1 MMGVGQ
7 SSCPL
12 QRTSTG
18 ATPFHVKGPAFQ
30 LKTGFKLS
38 LICTAIHG
46 AESCRQ
52 AQRSEEQGTYNGA
65 GLSAVVRA
73 DGNNNIRVA
82 AAISAVAAY
91 ERAIRLTSALG
102 FAAKGEK
109 C

>member
-1 MMGVGQ
+1 MGYE
-7 SSCPL
+7 
-12 QRTSTG
+12 RR
-18 ATPFHVKGPAFQ
+18 
-30 LKTGFKLS
+30 
-38 LICTAIHG
+38 
-46 AESCRQ
+46 RQ

-91 ERAIRLTSALG
+91 ERAKIRLTRALG